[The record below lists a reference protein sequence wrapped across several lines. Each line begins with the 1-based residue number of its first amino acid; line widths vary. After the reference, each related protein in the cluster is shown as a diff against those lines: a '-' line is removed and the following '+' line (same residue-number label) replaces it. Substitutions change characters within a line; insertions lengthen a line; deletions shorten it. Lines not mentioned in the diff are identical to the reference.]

1 MKASGVP
8 PTILVPMDD
17 RQMPESALEQIA
29 NEARSSGSKILLMG
43 IVPVHLYNPSEEELA
58 EVRQATITAVR
69 SAAAELGR
77 RGIVA
82 EEMLTT
88 GYPDEEIINR
98 AEELE
103 VSLIVI
109 PFTKDRPS
117 ELKKAA
123 SIILDEDR
131 TVNIPILHVPV

>member
-131 TVNIPILHVPV
+131 MVNIPILHVPV